1 MILWSAATR
10 RRLFS
15 PISGHSKIDRDMT
28 DEVDRKAKA
37 MTSHRTPNRRIRVMT
52 VDDHEIM
59 RGGIRFV
66 LLAFDDL
73 ELVAEARS
81 GEEAVRLC
89 AETCPDVVLMDM
101 KMPEMDGIS
110 ATKAV
115 KEASPN
121 TQVLFLTGFHER
133 GLVQQAIQAG
143 AVGYLLKD
151 TSKDDLAAAIRAAAD
166 GRRTMSPEAA
176 NALACDEDVPAV
188 SGNELT
194 ERERGVLALLA
205 QGLSNKR
212 IAKRLEISE
221 YTVRNHVSQIIA
233 KLGVTNRS
241 EAAVLAVQRGLVG

>member
-1 MILWSAATR
+1 M
-10 RRLFS
+10 
-15 PISGHSKIDRDMT
+15 
-28 DEVDRKAKA
+28 DEEK
-37 MTSHRTPNRRIRVMT
+37 RIRVMT

-89 AETCPDVVLMDM
+89 AAARPDVVLMDM
-101 KMPEMDGIS
+101 KMPEMDGIA

-133 GLVQQAIQAG
+133 SLVQQAIHAG

-151 TSKDDLAAAIRAAAD
+151 TSKEDLAAAIRAAAD
-166 GRRTMSPEAA
+166 GRSIMSPEAA
-176 NALACDEDVPAV
+176 EVLADDGETAAA
-188 SGNELT
+188 SGGDLT
-194 ERERGVLALLA
+194 EREREILALLA
-205 QGLSNKR
+205 QGLSNKK
-212 IAKRLEISE
+212 IAERLEISE
-221 YTVRNHVSQIIA
+221 YTVRNHVSQVIA
-233 KLGVTNRS
+233 KLGVANRS

>member
-1 MILWSAATR
+1 M
-10 RRLFS
+10 
-15 PISGHSKIDRDMT
+15 
-28 DEVDRKAKA
+28 DEEK
-37 MTSHRTPNRRIRVMT
+37 RIRVMT

-89 AETCPDVVLMDM
+89 AAARPDVVLMDM
-101 KMPEMDGIS
+101 KMPEMDGIA

-133 GLVQQAIQAG
+133 SLVQQAIHAG

-151 TSKDDLAAAIRAAAD
+151 TSKEDLATAIRAAAD
-166 GRRTMSPEAA
+166 GRSTMSPEAA
-176 NALACDEDVPAV
+176 EVLADDGETAAA
-188 SGNELT
+188 SGGDLT
-194 ERERGVLALLA
+194 EREREILALLA
-205 QGLSNKR
+205 QGLSNKK
-212 IAKRLEISE
+212 IAERLEISE
-221 YTVRNHVSQIIA
+221 YTVRNHVSQVIA
-233 KLGVTNRS
+233 KLGVANRS
-241 EAAVLAVQRGLVG
+241 EAAVLAVQRGLVD

>member
-1 MILWSAATR
+1 M
-10 RRLFS
+10 
-15 PISGHSKIDRDMT
+15 
-28 DEVDRKAKA
+28 DEEK
-37 MTSHRTPNRRIRVMT
+37 RIRVMT

-89 AETCPDVVLMDM
+89 AAARPDVVLMDM
-101 KMPEMDGIS
+101 KMPEMDGIA

-133 GLVQQAIQAG
+133 SLVQQAIHAG

-151 TSKDDLAAAIRAAAD
+151 TSKEDLAAAIRAAAD
-166 GRRTMSPEAA
+166 GRSTMSPEAA
-176 NALACDEDVPAV
+176 EVLADDGETAAA
-188 SGNELT
+188 SGGDLT
-194 ERERGVLALLA
+194 EREREILALLA
-205 QGLSNKR
+205 QGLSNKK
-212 IAKRLEISE
+212 IAERLEISE
-221 YTVRNHVSQIIA
+221 YTVRNHVSQVIA
-233 KLGVTNRS
+233 KLGVANRS
-241 EAAVLAVQRGLVG
+241 EAAVLAVQRGLVD

>member
-1 MILWSAATR
+1 M
-10 RRLFS
+10 
-15 PISGHSKIDRDMT
+15 
-28 DEVDRKAKA
+28 DEEK
-37 MTSHRTPNRRIRVMT
+37 RIRVMT

-89 AETCPDVVLMDM
+89 AAARPDVVLMDM
-101 KMPEMDGIS
+101 KMPEMDGIVT
-110 ATKAV
+110 TKTLKA
-115 KEASPN
+115 ACPN

-133 GLVQQAIQAG
+133 GLVQQAMQAG

-151 TSKDDLAAAIRAAAD
+151 TSKEDLAAAIRAAAA
-166 GRRTMSPEAA
+166 GRGTISPEAA
-176 NALACDEDVPAV
+176 EALAGDHEALAA
-188 SGNELT
+188 SGSELT

-205 QGLSNKR
+205 QGLSNKG
-212 IAKRLEISE
+212 IAAQLNISE

-233 KLGVTNRS
+233 KLGVANRS
-241 EAAVLAVQRGLVG
+241 EAAVLAVQRGMAE